1 MPFALKK
8 KLKSKT
14 SVCKSSDKRPL
25 VAEESPGE
33 DGKAIGVEAESISR
47 WEPVPLA
54 LVEGVRLANSVA
66 AHCVVMLDAE
76 AELAGL
82 HVLQPVE
89 LDPLRS
95 VPVPVNGCL
104 VPGVVICSK
113 HKGKVMKIVATLLTK
128 TIVLY
133 TLNHIYL
140 FMKSLIR

>member
-33 DGKAIGVEAESISR
+33 DGKAIGVEAESINR
-47 WEPVPLA
+47 WEAVPLA
-54 LVEGVRLANSVA
+54 LVEGVRLAGGVA
-66 AHCVVMLDAE
+66 GAVVVVDAE

-113 HKGKVMKIVATLLTK
+113 DEVKVMIVDRQQTL
-128 TIVLY
+128 
-133 TLNHIYL
+133 
-140 FMKSLIR
+140 